1 MKRII
6 LMLIAIMLC
15 LTVFS
20 GCEKQDAELSPFE
33 PPTSKGVSS
42 VSVSSFPGGY
52 NYLFTG
58 EDAQKVTDY
67 FSEIELTSKYDEN
80 PNELTGMTLKVTITY
95 DDGNTETLYEISPFI
110 RTEDGAWYMI
120 IQSESS
126 DFYTLLNELAGE
138 E

>member
-6 LMLIAIMLC
+6 LTLIAIMLC

-20 GCEKQDAELSPFE
+20 GCEKQDAELPPFE

-110 RTEDGAWYMI
+110 RTEDGAWYKL
-120 IQSESS
+120 IQTNSS
-126 DFYTLLNELAGE
+126 GFHTLLNELAGE